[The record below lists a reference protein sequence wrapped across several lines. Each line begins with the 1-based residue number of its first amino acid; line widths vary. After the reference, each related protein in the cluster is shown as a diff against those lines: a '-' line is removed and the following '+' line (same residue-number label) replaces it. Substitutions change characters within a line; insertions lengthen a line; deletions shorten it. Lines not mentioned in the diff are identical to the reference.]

1 DVMGWLMKAKYSEKK
16 SGPSEKDRKA
26 RSDEADPLSEDGT
39 LMGVGSEEGSS
50 DPDLLDLDLQELL
63 KELEVARR
71 EAEEMNDLL
80 LRCRAELDNTLKR
93 AAREKEALSLR
104 ASERVI
110 MKLLPV
116 LDSLDQAAKQVEG
129 MERVRKQL
137 LDVLGTEGLAPIE
150 AIGERFD
157 PYRHEALMMV
167 ESDECEEGTVTEEVL
182 RGYAL
187 NSRVIR
193 FSKVLVSKKR

>member
-1 DVMGWLMKAKYSEKK
+1 MVMKAKKSEIRDRP
-16 SGPSEKDRKA
+16 SGSGVEDETGAEAEELEEVECSE
-26 RSDEADPLSEDGT
+26 
-39 LMGVGSEEGSS
+39 
-50 DPDLLDLDLQELL
+50 DLQELDPR
-63 KELEVARR
+63 ELLSLLR
-71 EAEEMNDLL
+71 ETNRQAETWQDQF

-93 AAREKEALSLR
+93 AAREKEALSGR
-104 ASERVI
+104 ASERLI
-110 MKLLPV
+110 LKLLPV

-129 MERVRKQL
+129 MERVRRQL
-137 LDVLGTEGLAPIE
+137 LDVLGAEGLAPIE
-150 AIGERFD
+150 AKGEKFD

-182 RGYAL
+182 RGYTL

>member
-1 DVMGWLMKAKYSEKK
+1 MKAKDNEERNE
-16 SGPSEKDRKA
+16 PSEDNGKIASA
-26 RSDEADPLSEDGT
+26 RADPLAEGGVLKPEELDG
-39 LMGVGSEEGSS
+39 GSS
-50 DPDLLDLDLQELL
+50 DPDLPDLETQSL
-63 KELEVARR
+63 KKRLGEAKR
-71 EAEEMNDLL
+71 EAEERTNQL
-80 LRCRAELDNTLKR
+80 LRCRAELDNTIKR
-93 AAREKEALSLR
+93 AVREREELTIR

-110 MKLLPV
+110 TKLLPV
-116 LDSLDQAAKQVEG
+116 MDSLDQAAKQVEG
-129 MERVRKQL
+129 MDKVRKQL
-137 LDVLGTEGLAPIE
+137 LDVLGTEGLAPIV

-193 FSKVLVSKKR
+193 YSKVLVSKKR